1 MKKFLYIISV
11 SLFIALLLTSCAP
24 AFPEEIDMESEQIK
38 DLEGMSLSAV
48 DFTDCKVD
56 YYYYVFGF
64 NKHLILGHMPA
75 NTVKKFIQCL
85 NNAEFSSEPGNE
97 YIPLDGD
104 LGRPAFRIILNT
116 DEVIYIE
123 CDDECCNPDFLWIN
137 GTLCQCDD
145 ETASKLRDW
154 TVESTPGLKNYL
166 NFLYLEREG
175 KI

>member
-11 SLFIALLLTSCAP
+11 SLCIALLLTSCAP
-24 AFPEEIDMESEQIK
+24 AFPEEIDIENEVK
-38 DLEGMSLSAV
+38 KNLEGMDLSSV

-56 YYYYVFGF
+56 YYCYTSAY

-85 NNAEFSSEPGNE
+85 NNAEFSSESGNE
-97 YIPLDGD
+97 YIPLDGCGWD
-104 LGRPAFRIILNT
+104 TAFRIILNT

-145 ETASKLRDW
+145 ETASKLRGW

-166 NFLYLEREG
+166 NFLHLEREG